1 MTRAVSLQPW
11 GTLVLLCLFGAQ
23 AFDFATVASARAP
36 VTDGP
41 VAVPSIQRL
50 QLGEFEVTALLDG
63 YFTLDP
69 SWILA
74 PEPVKKLAFRQSH
87 LLYGPVKLQT
97 TAFLLDT
104 GMRRILIDAGTGRAY
119 GATLGQ
125 LPESLQLTTASASQI
140 TDVVITHMHPD
151 HIGGLLLDDGSARYP
166 SATLWISKAE
176 VGYWGDPEKA
186 RRAEP
191 EARPFFEVAQ
201 AVVRAYDGRL
211 RNPTSGQEIA
221 PGLTALDATGHT
233 AGHMV
238 YLATSRHETL
248 MFLGDLFVFGPAQL
262 ADPKIG
268 MRFDG
273 NKMLAVRTRQR
284 MLQRLAGESLQVAVA
299 HEPFPGFGYIRD
311 RGAGFEFIPSV
322 WPYGR

>member
-1 MTRAVSLQPW
+1 
-11 GTLVLLCLFGAQ
+11 LFCCAPIASAQ
-23 AFDFATVASARAP
+23 ALVAG
-36 VTDGP
+36 GP
-41 VAVPSIQRL
+41 VAAPSIQRL
-50 QLGEFEVTALLDG
+50 KLGDFEVTALLDG

-74 PEPVKKLAFRQSH
+74 PEPIKEVAFRQSH
-87 LLYGPVKLQT
+87 LHYGPLKLQT

-104 GMRRILIDAGTGRAY
+104 GTRRILIDAGTGRAY

-125 LPESLQLTTASASQI
+125 LPESLRLTAASAAQI
-140 TDVVITHMHPD
+140 TDIAITHMHPD

-176 VGYWGDPEKA
+176 IDYWANPEKA
-186 RRAEP
+186 RHADP

-201 AVVRAYDGRL
+201 AVLRAYDGRL
-211 RNPTSGQEIA
+211 RNPSFGQEIA
-221 PGLTALDATGHT
+221 PGLTALEATGHT

-238 YLATSRHETL
+238 YLATSRHESL

-273 NKMLAVRTRQR
+273 NKTLAAGTRQR
-284 MLQRLAGESLQVAVA
+284 MLQRLARESLQVAVA
-299 HEPFPGFGYIRD
+299 HEPFPGFGYIRG
-311 RGAGFEFIPSV
+311 RGRGFEFIPSV
-322 WPYGR
+322 WPYGH